1 MAYRI
6 LPRIRGGA
14 QALNLSTNL
23 ELKAEPMVFR
33 PGVGYFVLLAES
45 DNTPNNEFNAPN
57 RGDFT
62 MRRLMLVAA
71 AAAIA
76 LVGLSAN
83 TCGEQQQSQPEQQT
97 QPEQQPTP
105 PEQPEQP
112 Q

>member
-1 MAYRI
+1 
-6 LPRIRGGA
+6 
-14 QALNLSTNL
+14 
-23 ELKAEPMVFR
+23 MVFR

-83 TCGEQQQSQPEQQT
+83 TCGGEQQQSQPEQQT